1 MKSQFHLLPVLKIG
15 LTGGIGSGKSMV
27 ARIFRELGI
36 PVYDADAA
44 AKRLMQEDAL
54 LRTAIQQ
61 HFGAAVYENGQ
72 LNRKVLAAAVFGNK
86 EKLEL
91 LNSLVHPATIAD
103 ATTWFTQQTA
113 AFVVKEAALLFE
125 SGSVE
130 GLDYVIGVTAPVALR
145 IKRVMTRD
153 GVTAA
158 EVQQRMRNQLD
169 DTIKMRL
176 CDFVLR
182 NDDRHL
188 LLPQVLELH
197 EQLLKSANQ
206 TTPAL

>member
-1 MKSQFHLLPVLKIG
+1 LKSQFHLLPVLKIG

-61 HFGAAVYENGQ
+61 HFGTAVYENGQ

-103 ATTWFTQQTA
+103 AKTWFEQQTA
-113 AFVVKEAALLFE
+113 AYVVKEAALLFE
-125 SGSVE
+125 TGSVE

-176 CDFVLR
+176 CDYVLR

-197 EQLLKSANQ
+197 EQLLTSATQ